1 MIDKDRR
8 DKLLALIT
16 QTETVID
23 HIDSDQKELLS
34 AVMIIQTI
42 NQDIRTA
49 CRISEQSEAL
59 LLEKAER
66 IRRMYDGE

>member
-8 DKLLALIT
+8 DKLLALIN

-23 HIDSDQKELLS
+23 HIDTDQKELS
-34 AVMIIQTI
+34 NAVMIIQTI

-49 CRISEQSEAL
+49 CQICEQSEAL
-59 LLEKAER
+59 LMDRLER
-66 IRRMYDGE
+66 IRRMYDAE